1 MWPIRGTDWGARGG
15 SRGSWLN
22 ILRAAIATIV
32 VTPISKSRREEL
44 LLEKAILVIVKLVST
59 VWECG

>member
-1 MWPIRGTDWGARGG
+1 MWPIRGIDWGARGG

-22 ILRAAIATIV
+22 ILRAAITTIV
-32 VTPISKSRREEL
+32 VTAISRRRREEL
-44 LLEKAILVIVKLVST
+44 LTEKGILVTVRLVST